1 MRYRCRCVD
10 AARAELDK
18 TDTRTR
24 MINSKQKKVE
34 SLPDMESAN
43 VHGVDSDVDKEL

>member
-18 TDTRTR
+18 TDTRAR
-24 MINSKQKKVE
+24 MINSKLKKVE
-34 SLPDMESAN
+34 SLPEMESVK
-43 VHGVDSDVDKEL
+43 VHGVDEV